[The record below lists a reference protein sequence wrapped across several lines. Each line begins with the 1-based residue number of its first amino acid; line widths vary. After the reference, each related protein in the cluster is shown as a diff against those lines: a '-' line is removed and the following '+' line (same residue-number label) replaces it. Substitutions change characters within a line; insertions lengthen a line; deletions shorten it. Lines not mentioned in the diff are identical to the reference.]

1 MRRYWISEVE
11 RVLDWQEPQ
20 PAKPNG
26 KPSNR
31 LGVRRLNGSSSDYEL
46 LGLPARDCSRPPP
59 TPAELKAAFRAQS
72 LTWHPDRNRRAGQEE
87 RFAKSERNFK
97 LIARAYEVLSD
108 EGSRAAL
115 DGGEN
120 VDDPRWRPRPR

>member
-20 PAKPNG
+20 PVKPNG

-31 LGVRRLNGSSSDYEL
+31 LGVRRLNGGSSDYEL

-72 LTWHPDRNRRAGQEE
+72 LTWHPDRNQGLPAEQQAECVA
-87 RFAKSERNFK
+87 RFQK
-97 LIARAYEVLSD
+97 LLEAHGRLLKKH
-108 EGSRAAL
+108 GR
-115 DGGEN
+115 
-120 VDDPRWRPRPR
+120 